1 MNELLDR
8 IVAIRR
14 QVCPRTSYATSG
26 AAASTILIVGNDA
39 NMIQNMGEGLLRTG
53 EFDKY
58 EHMNDIHEGNMM
70 QIQGHVIVFVNPV
83 SLLIPRLFEQKRT
96 NLAFISMTTTTTSTE
111 NSELLTTIQKISTS
125 MTNVKTVTDEFGSI
139 TTKLI
144 TFYANNQ
151 SSNSTSSS
159 SSSSSSS
166 GGNNNRSA
174 QTPTS
179 YGFNQQPSVQS
190 RQQFAFLWNNAK
202 STSTTTTTTS
212 SSSSSSKSHSSTNP
226 ASQPSASQHTTSHQ
240 MSPALD
246 AKLRVL
252 QRLAD
257 RELLDKT
264 KWSVEKWDD
273 TITSLLSQGGDDYG
287 VYSMLRER
295 YLGKTLEESL
305 RIDLD
310 PASTHLS
317 QHTTTTTTSTS
328 NHSNTVVGHNNN
340 KSDVHGGGVNGTTEE
355 ESPDGRAG
363 DTPLT

>member
-26 AAASTILIVGNDA
+26 AAASTILLVGNDA
-39 NMIQNMGEGLLRTG
+39 NMIRNMGEGLLRTG

-58 EHMNDIHEGNMM
+58 EHMNEIHEGNMM
-70 QIQGHVIVFVNPV
+70 QIQGHVIVFVNPL
-83 SLLIPRLFEQKRT
+83 SMLIPRLFEQKRT
-96 NLAFISMTTTTTSTE
+96 NLAFISMTTTTTG

-125 MTNVKTVTDEFGSI
+125 VTNVKTVTDEFASI
-139 TTKLI
+139 STKLI

-151 SSNSTSSS
+151 SS

-166 GGNNNRSA
+166 GGGNSNRSA

-179 YGFNQQPSVQS
+179 YGFNQQPSVKS

-202 STSTTTTTTS
+202 STSTTSATS
-212 SSSSSSKSHSSTNP
+212 SSAASKSHSSTNP
-226 ASQPSASQHTTSHQ
+226 ASQPSASHHTTSHP

-273 TITSLLSQGGDDYG
+273 TITSLLAQGGDDYG

-328 NHSNTVVGHNNN
+328 NQSNTVVGHNSI
-340 KSDVHGGGVNGTTEE
+340 KSDVHGGGGNGTTEE

-363 DTPLT
+363 DTPYHTLHPHR